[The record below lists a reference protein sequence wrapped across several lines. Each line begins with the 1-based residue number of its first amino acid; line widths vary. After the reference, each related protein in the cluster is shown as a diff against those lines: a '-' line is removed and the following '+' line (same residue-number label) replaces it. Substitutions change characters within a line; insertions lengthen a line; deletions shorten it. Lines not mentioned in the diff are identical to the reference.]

1 MSRFIETDPAQLLAP
16 VPSLRHR
23 QMEQTGLLS
32 LPQVRI
38 SEAVITGYVQIPIIH
53 VADPKEGLNIS
64 YGAISAVSSALLS
77 PTAAGW
83 DGSSVGPMWG
93 GCGGML
99 LPAALLPLISKAIK
113 WAFSE
118 ALQSCIKHI

>member
-1 MSRFIETDPAQLLAP
+1 
-16 VPSLRHR
+16 
-23 QMEQTGLLS
+23 MEQTSLLS

-38 SEAVITGYVQIPIIH
+38 SEDVITGYLEIPTIH
-53 VADPKEGLNIS
+53 MANPKEGFNVS

-77 PTAAGW
+77 PRAAGW
-83 DGSSVGPMWG
+83 DGSSVGLTWG
-93 GCGGML
+93 GCGGMML
-99 LPAALLPLISKAIK
+99 QAALLPSIAKAIK